1 MEALSPGQIS
11 PDFSLQDANGV
22 NHQLAQYRGKW
33 VILYFYP
40 KDNTPGCTIEACQFR
55 DNDQTLKALNAVVL
69 GVSTDTI
76 TSHEKFIQRQSL
88 PFTLL
93 SDSDGKVSQSYGA
106 LFKLGPIKFSKRH
119 TFIINPEGVIARI
132 YRQVKPAK
140 HGEEVIVAIKTA
152 GRD

>member
-1 MEALSPGQIS
+1 MEALIPGQIS

-55 DNDQTLKALNAVVL
+55 DNDQTLNTLNAIVL

>member
-1 MEALSPGQIS
+1 METLTLGQIS

-22 NHQLAQYRGKW
+22 NHQLVQYRGKW

-40 KDNTPGCTIEACQFR
+40 KDNTPGCTVEACQFR
-55 DNDQTLKALNAVVL
+55 DNDLRLKALNAVVL
-69 GVSTDTI
+69 GVSTDTSS
-76 TSHEKFIQRQSL
+76 SHEKFIQSQSL

-119 TFIINPEGVIARI
+119 TFVINPEGVITKI

-140 HGEEVIVAIKTA
+140 HSEEVIEAIKAA